1 MILQDKVALV
11 TGGTSGIG
19 RATAI
24 AYAQQQAKVVVVGR
38 RIDEG
43 EETVRSIKEA
53 GGEAIFVRADVTK
66 EADVEAMVDKA
77 VGVFGRLDIAF
88 NNAGTVGENPSL
100 IEQTEAEYVGRRPAF
115 GNRTMNINVKGVW
128 LSMKYEIAQML
139 KQGNGAIVNM
149 ASAVGVVA
157 LPNIL
162 LYTASKHAV
171 VGLTKAAAL
180 QYAKAGIRIN
190 GVAPGSIQTDMF
202 EASTDEVKAYLAGLH
217 PIGRVGTPLE
227 VANAVLFLSSD
238 MASFITGETLLLDG
252 GYVQTKT
259 HHAVLPSNAFTQ
271 TKTHHRFTQ
280 EKLSLA
286 A

>member
-19 RATAI
+19 RETAI

-43 EETVRSIKEA
+43 EETVRLIQDA
-53 GGEAIFVRADVTK
+53 GGEAIFVQADITK
-66 EADVEAMVDKA
+66 EADVKAMVDKT
-77 VGVFGRLDIAF
+77 VDVFGRLDIAF
-88 NNAGTVGENPSL
+88 NNAGMGGENPSL
-100 IEQTEAEYVGRRPAF
+100 IEQTEAEYD
-115 GNRTMNINVKGVW
+115 RTMNVNVKGVW

-139 KQGNGAIVNM
+139 KQGSGSIVNM

-190 GVAPGSIQTDMF
+190 AVAPGSIQTDMF
-202 EASTDEVKAYLAGLH
+202 EAATLQYAKAGIRINVVAPGAIQTDMFEAVTDEAKAYLTGLH
-217 PIGRVGTPLE
+217 PIGRIGTPLE
-227 VANAVLFLSSD
+227 VANAVLYLSSD
-238 MASFITGETLLLDG
+238 LASFTTGATLLVDG
-252 GYVQTKT
+252 GFVAQ
-259 HHAVLPSNAFTQ
+259 
-271 TKTHHRFTQ
+271 
-280 EKLSLA
+280 
-286 A
+286 

>member
-38 RIDEG
+38 RMDEG
-43 EETVRSIKEA
+43 EETVRLIKEA
-53 GGEAIFVRADVTK
+53 GGEAIFVQADVTK
-66 EADVEAMVDKA
+66 EADVKAMVDKA

-88 NNAGTVGENPSL
+88 NNAGTIGENPSL
-100 IEQTEAEYVGRRPAF
+100 IEQTEAEYD
-115 GNRTMNINVKGVW
+115 RTMNVNVKGVW

-139 KQGNGAIVNM
+139 KQGRGTFASGGTMCIVNM
-149 ASAVGVVA
+149 ASVLGFVA
-157 LPNIL
+157 HPNTF

-171 VGLTKAAAL
+171 VGLTKVAAL

-190 GVAPGSIQTDMF
+190 VVAPATIETDMF
-202 EASTDEVKAYLAGLH
+202 EAATGGQDEAKAYITGLH
-217 PIGRVGTPLE
+217 PIGRIGTPLE

-238 MASFITGETLLLDG
+238 MASFTTGATLMVDG
-252 GYVQTKT
+252 GY
-259 HHAVLPSNAFTQ
+259 
-271 TKTHHRFTQ
+271 
-280 EKLSLA
+280 A
-286 A
+286 AQ

>member
-38 RIDEG
+38 RMDEG
-43 EETVRSIKEA
+43 EETVRLIQEA
-53 GGEAIFVRADVTK
+53 GGEAIFVQADVTK
-66 EADVEAMVDKA
+66 EADVKAMVDKT
-77 VGVFGRLDIAF
+77 VDVFGRLDIAF
-88 NNAGTVGENPSL
+88 NNAVMGGENPSL
-100 IEQTEAEYVGRRPAF
+100 IEQTEAEYD
-115 GNRTMNINVKGVW
+115 RTMNVNVKGVW

-139 KQGNGAIVNM
+139 KQGSGVIVNM

-190 GVAPGSIQTDMF
+190 AVGPAAIQTDML
-202 EASTDEVKAYLAGLH
+202 EAATGGQDEAKAYITGLH
-217 PIGRVGTPLE
+217 PIGRIGTPLE

-238 MASFITGETLLLDG
+238 LASFVTGETLMVDG
-252 GYVQTKT
+252 GYVAQ
-259 HHAVLPSNAFTQ
+259 
-271 TKTHHRFTQ
+271 
-280 EKLSLA
+280 
-286 A
+286 

>member
-11 TGGTSGIG
+11 TGDTSGIG

-24 AYAQQQAKVVVVGR
+24 AYAKQQAKVVVVGR

-43 EETVRSIKEA
+43 EETVRLIQEA
-53 GGEAIFVRADVTK
+53 GGEAFFVQSDVTK
-66 EADVEAMVDKA
+66 EAAVKAMVDKA

-88 NNAGTVGENPSL
+88 NNAGMVGENPSL
-100 IEQTEAEYVGRRPAF
+100 IEQTEAEYD
-115 GNRTMNINVKGVW
+115 RTMNVNVKGVW

-139 KQGNGAIVNM
+139 KQGSGAIVNM

-190 GVAPGSIQTDMF
+190 GVAPGSIKTDLF
-202 EASTDEVKAYLAGLH
+202 EAATDEAKAYLAGLH
-217 PIGRVGTPLE
+217 PIGRAGTPLE

-238 MASFITGETLLLDG
+238 MASFITGETLMIDG
-252 GYVQTKT
+252 GYVAQ
-259 HHAVLPSNAFTQ
+259 
-271 TKTHHRFTQ
+271 
-280 EKLSLA
+280 
-286 A
+286 

>member
-24 AYAQQQAKVVVVGR
+24 AYAQQKAKVVVVGR

-43 EETVRSIKEA
+43 EKTVRLIQDA
-53 GGEAIFVRADVTK
+53 GGEAIFVQADVTK
-66 EADVEAMVDKA
+66 EADVKAMVDKA

-100 IEQTEAEYVGRRPAF
+100 IEQTEAEYDGIMSV
-115 GNRTMNINVKGVW
+115 NVKGVW

-139 KQGNGAIVNM
+139 KQGSGSIVNT
-149 ASAVGVVA
+149 ASANGVVA
-157 LPNIL
+157 LPNVP

-171 VGLTKAAAL
+171 VGLTKATAL
-180 QYAKAGIRIN
+180 QYAKASIRIN
-190 GVAPGSIQTDMF
+190 VVAPAVIETDMF
-202 EASTDEVKAYLAGLH
+202 EAATGGQDAAKAYMAGLH
-217 PIGRVGTPLE
+217 PIGRIGTPLE

-238 MASFITGETLLLDG
+238 LASFVTGETLMVDG
-252 GYVQTKT
+252 GYVAQ
-259 HHAVLPSNAFTQ
+259 
-271 TKTHHRFTQ
+271 
-280 EKLSLA
+280 
-286 A
+286 

>member
-38 RIDEG
+38 RMDEG
-43 EETVRSIKEA
+43 EETVRLIQEA
-53 GGEAIFVRADVTK
+53 GGEAIFVQADVTK
-66 EADVEAMVDKA
+66 EADVKAMVDKT
-77 VGVFGRLDIAF
+77 VDVFGRLDIAF
-88 NNAGTVGENPSL
+88 NNAVMGGENPSL
-100 IEQTEAEYVGRRPAF
+100 IEQTEAEYD
-115 GNRTMNINVKGVW
+115 RTMNVNVKGVW

-139 KQGNGAIVNM
+139 KQGSGVIVNM

-190 GVAPGSIQTDMF
+190 AVGPAAIQTDML
-202 EASTDEVKAYLAGLH
+202 EAATGGQDEAKAYITGLH
-217 PIGRVGTPLE
+217 PIGRIGTPLE

-238 MASFITGETLLLDG
+238 LASFTTGATLLVDG
-252 GYVQTKT
+252 GFVAQ
-259 HHAVLPSNAFTQ
+259 
-271 TKTHHRFTQ
+271 
-280 EKLSLA
+280 
-286 A
+286 

>member
-19 RATAI
+19 RETAI
-24 AYAQQQAKVVVVGR
+24 AYAQQQAKVVVAGR

-43 EETVRSIKEA
+43 EETVRLIQDA
-53 GGEAIFVRADVTK
+53 GGEAIFVQADITK
-66 EADVEAMVDKA
+66 EADVKAMVDKT
-77 VGVFGRLDIAF
+77 VDVFGRLDIAF
-88 NNAGTVGENPSL
+88 NNAGMGGENPSL
-100 IEQTEAEYVGRRPAF
+100 IEQTEAEYD
-115 GNRTMNINVKGVW
+115 RTMNVNVKGVW

-139 KQGNGAIVNM
+139 KQGSGSIVNM

-190 GVAPGSIQTDMF
+190 AVAPGSIQTDMF
-202 EASTDEVKAYLAGLH
+202 EAATLQYAKAGIRINVVAPGAIQTDMFEAVTDEAKAYLTGLH
-217 PIGRVGTPLE
+217 PIGRIGTPLE
-227 VANAVLFLSSD
+227 VANAVLYLSSD
-238 MASFITGETLLLDG
+238 LASFTTGATLLVDG
-252 GYVQTKT
+252 GFVAQ
-259 HHAVLPSNAFTQ
+259 
-271 TKTHHRFTQ
+271 
-280 EKLSLA
+280 
-286 A
+286 

>member
-43 EETVRSIKEA
+43 EETVRLIQEA
-53 GGEAIFVRADVTK
+53 YGEAIFVQADVTK
-66 EADVEAMVDKA
+66 EANVEAMVDKA
-77 VGVFGRLDIAF
+77 VSVFGRLDIAF

-100 IEQTEAEYVGRRPAF
+100 IEQTKAEYDRI
-115 GNRTMNINVKGVW
+115 MNINVKGVW
-128 LSMKYEIAQML
+128 LSMKCEIAQML
-139 KQGNGAIVNM
+139 KQGSGAIVNM

-157 LPNIL
+157 VPTQL

-190 GVAPGSIQTDMF
+190 VVAPAAIETDMF
-202 EASTDEVKAYLAGLH
+202 EAATGGQDEAKAYITGLH
-217 PIGRVGTPLE
+217 PIGRIGTPLE
-227 VANAVLFLSSD
+227 VANAALFLSSD
-238 MASFITGETLLLDG
+238 LASFITGETLMVDG
-252 GYVQTKT
+252 GYVAQ
-259 HHAVLPSNAFTQ
+259 
-271 TKTHHRFTQ
+271 
-280 EKLSLA
+280 
-286 A
+286 

>member
-38 RIDEG
+38 RMDEG
-43 EETVRSIKEA
+43 EETVRLIQEA
-53 GGEAIFVRADVTK
+53 GGEAIFVQADVTK

-88 NNAGTVGENPSL
+88 NNAGMVGENPSL
-100 IEQTEAEYVGRRPAF
+100 IEQTEAEYDRI
-115 GNRTMNINVKGVW
+115 MNVNVKGVW
-128 LSMKYEIAQML
+128 LSMKHEIAQML
-139 KQGNGAIVNM
+139 KQGSGSIVNTSSG
-149 ASAVGVVA
+149 AGVIAV
-157 LPNIL
+157 PTQP

-190 GVAPGSIQTDMF
+190 VVAPAAIETDMF
-202 EASTDEVKAYLAGLH
+202 EAATGGQDEVKAYITGLH
-217 PIGRVGTPLE
+217 PIGRIGTPLE

-238 MASFITGETLLLDG
+238 LASFITGETLMVDG
-252 GYVQTKT
+252 GYVAQ
-259 HHAVLPSNAFTQ
+259 
-271 TKTHHRFTQ
+271 
-280 EKLSLA
+280 
-286 A
+286 

>member
-43 EETVRSIKEA
+43 EETVRLIQDA
-53 GGEAIFVRADVTK
+53 GGEAIFVQADVTK
-66 EADVEAMVDKA
+66 EADVKAMVDKT
-77 VGVFGRLDIAF
+77 VDVFGRLDIAF
-88 NNAGTVGENPSL
+88 NNAGMGGENPSL
-100 IEQTEAEYVGRRPAF
+100 IEQTEAEYD
-115 GNRTMNINVKGVW
+115 RTMNVNVKGVW

-139 KQGNGAIVNM
+139 KQGSGSIVNM

-190 GVAPGSIQTDMF
+190 AVAPGSIQTDMF
-202 EASTDEVKAYLAGLH
+202 EAAALQYAKAGIRINVVAPGAIQTDMFEAVTDETKAYLTGLH
-217 PIGRVGTPLE
+217 PIGRIGTPLE

-238 MASFITGETLLLDG
+238 MASFITGETLMVDG
-252 GYVQTKT
+252 GFVAQ
-259 HHAVLPSNAFTQ
+259 
-271 TKTHHRFTQ
+271 
-280 EKLSLA
+280 
-286 A
+286 

>member
-1 MILQDKVALV
+1 MMLKDKVALV

-38 RIDEG
+38 RMDEG
-43 EETVRSIKEA
+43 EETVRLIQEA
-53 GGEAIFVRADVTK
+53 GGEAIFVQADVTK
-66 EADVEAMVDKA
+66 EADVKAMVDKA

-100 IEQTEAEYVGRRPAF
+100 IEQTEAEYD
-115 GNRTMNINVKGVW
+115 RTMNVNVKGVW

-139 KQGNGAIVNM
+139 KQGNGAFASGGTMCIVNT
-149 ASAVGVVA
+149 ASATGVVA
-157 LPNIL
+157 LPEIL

-190 GVAPGSIQTDMF
+190 AVAPGSIQTDLF
-202 EASTDEVKAYLAGLH
+202 EAATDEVKAYLAGLH
-217 PIGRVGTPLE
+217 PIGRVGTLLE

-238 MASFITGETLLLDG
+238 MASFTTGATLMVDG
-252 GYVQTKT
+252 GVVAQ
-259 HHAVLPSNAFTQ
+259 
-271 TKTHHRFTQ
+271 
-280 EKLSLA
+280 
-286 A
+286 

>member
-38 RIDEG
+38 RTDEG
-43 EETVRSIKEA
+43 EETVQLIKEA
-53 GGEAIFVRADVTK
+53 GGEAIFVQADVTK
-66 EADVEAMVDKA
+66 EADVQAMVDKT

-100 IEQTEAEYVGRRPAF
+100 IEQTEAEYERM
-115 GNRTMNINVKGVW
+115 MNVNVKGIW

-139 KQGNGAIVNM
+139 KQGSGSIVNT
-149 ASAVGVVA
+149 ASANGVVA
-157 LPNIL
+157 LPSVP

-190 GVAPGSIQTDMF
+190 VVAPAAIETDMF
-202 EASTDEVKAYLAGLH
+202 EAATGGQDEAKAYITGLH
-217 PIGRVGTPLE
+217 PIGRIGTPLE

-238 MASFITGETLLLDG
+238 LASFVTGETLMVDG
-252 GYVQTKT
+252 GYVAQ
-259 HHAVLPSNAFTQ
+259 
-271 TKTHHRFTQ
+271 
-280 EKLSLA
+280 
-286 A
+286 

>member
-11 TGGTSGIG
+11 TGGTTGIG

-24 AYAQQQAKVVVVGR
+24 AYAQQQAKVVGR
-38 RIDEG
+38 RMDEG
-43 EETVRSIKEA
+43 EETVRLIQEA
-53 GGEAIFVRADVTK
+53 GGEAIFVQADVTK
-66 EADVEAMVDKA
+66 EADVKAMVDKA
-77 VGVFGRLDIAF
+77 VSVFGRLDIAF

-100 IEQTEAEYVGRRPAF
+100 IEQTEVEYEHI
-115 GNRTMNINVKGVW
+115 MNVNVKGVW

-139 KQGNGAIVNM
+139 KQGSGAIVNM
-149 ASAVGVVA
+149 ASALGVVA

-190 GVAPGSIQTDMF
+190 VVAPGSIKTDMF
-202 EASTDEVKAYLAGLH
+202 EAATDEVKAYLAGLH

-238 MASFITGETLLLDG
+238 MASFVTGETLMIDG
-252 GYVQTKT
+252 GY
-259 HHAVLPSNAFTQ
+259 
-271 TKTHHRFTQ
+271 
-280 EKLSLA
+280 LA
-286 A
+286 Q

>member
-38 RIDEG
+38 RMDEG
-43 EETVRSIKEA
+43 EETVRLIQKID
-53 GGEAIFVRADVTK
+53 GEAIFVQADVTK
-66 EADVEAMVDKA
+66 EADVKAMVDKA

-88 NNAGTVGENPSL
+88 NNAGMVGENPSL
-100 IEQTEAEYVGRRPAF
+100 IEQTEAEYD
-115 GNRTMNINVKGVW
+115 RTMNVNVKGVW

-139 KQGNGAIVNM
+139 KQGSGSIVNTSSG
-149 ASAVGVVA
+149 AGVVA
-157 LPNIL
+157 VPTQS

-171 VGLTKAAAL
+171 IGLTKAAAL

-190 GVAPGSIQTDMF
+190 VVAPAAIETDMF
-202 EASTDEVKAYLAGLH
+202 EAATGGQDEVKAYITGLH
-217 PIGRVGTPLE
+217 PIGRIGTPLE

-238 MASFITGETLLLDG
+238 LASFITGETLMVDG
-252 GYVQTKT
+252 GYVVQ
-259 HHAVLPSNAFTQ
+259 
-271 TKTHHRFTQ
+271 
-280 EKLSLA
+280 
-286 A
+286 

>member
-1 MILQDKVALV
+1 MSQKLLGKVALV

-43 EETVRSIKEA
+43 EETVRLIQEA
-53 GGEAIFVRADVTK
+53 GGEAIFVQADVTK
-66 EADVEAMVDKA
+66 EADVKAMVDKA

-100 IEQTEAEYVGRRPAF
+100 IEQPEAEYDRI
-115 GNRTMNINVKGVW
+115 MNVNVKGIW

-139 KQGNGAIVNM
+139 KQGSGAIVNT
-149 ASAVGVVA
+149 ASGVGVVA
-157 LPNIL
+157 LPAVP

-190 GVAPGSIQTDMF
+190 VVAPGAIETDMF
-202 EASTDEVKAYLAGLH
+202 EAATGGQDEAKAYMAGLH

-238 MASFITGETLLLDG
+238 LASFITGETLMVDG
-252 GYVQTKT
+252 GYVAQ
-259 HHAVLPSNAFTQ
+259 
-271 TKTHHRFTQ
+271 
-280 EKLSLA
+280 
-286 A
+286 